1 MPDVVFVTGNPNKAK
16 YFAQMLGFK
25 VEHVAVDLEEIQS
38 LSLRE
43 VVEHKAHQAY
53 EKLQRPVIV
62 EDTSV
67 RFSAMNGLPGP
78 FIKWFLDA
86 MSLDEI
92 CHMLGGFDDRS
103 VLAGAAIAYYDGKVL
118 EVFERELEGSVP
130 NHPKGDAGFGWNPI
144 FIPNGSELTLGE
156 MSEAEFRKWY
166 ARIKPFDAVTEFLK
180 NLS

>member
-1 MPDVVFVTGNPNKAK
+1 MRDVVFVTGNPNKAK
-16 YFAQMLGFK
+16 YFSRMVGFD
-25 VEHVAVDLEEIQS
+25 VEHITVELEEIQS

-78 FIKWFLDA
+78 FIKWFLDT
-86 MSLDEI
+86 MSLEEI
-92 CHMLGGFDDRS
+92 CRMLDVPNDRS
-103 VLAGAAIAYYDGKVL
+103 AVAGAAIAYYDGKIL

-130 NHPKGDAGFGWNPI
+130 SNPKGDAGFGWNPI
-144 FIPNGSELTLGE
+144 FIPSGSELTLGE
-156 MSEAEFRKWY
+156 MSDDEFQKWY
-166 ARIKPFDAVTEFLK
+166 AKIKPFDAVAEFLK
-180 NLS
+180 DLL